1 MKKEDNC
8 VGMALN
14 NGIIVV
20 SKLFSGLA
28 VKAIRNEEGKIE
40 LEVIEKS
47 IMERYDNKTNN
58 AEIRKYANKIAI
70 FWSVLLYLGIL
81 FNLCGNIGFL
91 GLFATCYYIAMTCTE
106 MYGFIYIF
114 IFTKKKDKD
123 SIQYKTLLK
132 KVYALYAENK
142 EPTLKNLK
150 RNFGVRN
157 YEAKNIKNIFKII
170 YYTILTSIIILNTIF
185 PFYITMPIFVF
196 AILVA
201 LLEMKRNYKDF
212 RIFDILFNRRPT
224 KEQYEVGL
232 RLLEYFKENEAVI
245 YKDKSNP
252 SENVSI
258 ESRKP

>member
-1 MKKEDNC
+1 
-8 VGMALN
+8 
-14 NGIIVV
+14 
-20 SKLFSGLA
+20 
-28 VKAIRNEEGKIE
+28 
-40 LEVIEKS
+40 
-47 IMERYDNKTNN
+47 
-58 AEIRKYANKIAI
+58 
-70 FWSVLLYLGIL
+70 
-81 FNLCGNIGFL
+81 
-91 GLFATCYYIAMTCTE
+91 MTCTE

-185 PFYITMPIFVF
+185 PVYITMPIFVF